1 MYMLNKLNFLLILL
15 ITYRKKHLS
24 IFILSTLLIALMS
37 SVLFISSSIKK
48 DIFSTLEN
56 QADFTVQKYVAGRVL
71 NAPESWIDEFYTIDG
86 VQNVQGRIYGTHY
99 YEPAEQYFII
109 VGLDFYDTQVIKE
122 MKTLVEGIDMDD
134 FLAKKNMI
142 IGSDVKKFLDE
153 YHYFDYYTFRPPDR
167 SIEKVYIYDKLKS
180 STDIVSGDMIIMD
193 IANAR
198 KILGVEDGTFSDI
211 ILQAPNLKERETIN
225 TKLRVSHF
233 DMRII
238 QKNDI
243 QNYYENLYNYKGGLF
258 LSLFIIVFMSFGL
271 ILFQR
276 YSMISSV
283 DAKEV
288 ALLRLSG
295 WKINE
300 VLWFKISEN
309 FIVILSAYFSGIFLA
324 YFYVYFLNAPLL
336 KNIFLGYSNL
346 GSSTIFSPSFTL
358 SDLVLIFLSF
368 VIPFLLAIIIP
379 LWRVSIK
386 EPTEVMR

>member
-1 MYMLNKLNFLLILL
+1 MLNKLNFLLILL

-346 GSSTIFSPSFTL
+346 GSSTTFSPSFTL

>member
-1 MYMLNKLNFLLILL
+1 MLNKLNFLLILL